1 MAEPEKSTLIMLS
14 DKHDTLFK
22 LYALGYD
29 DFRVV
34 EKLKFFREFNWSS
47 LHFVRNGKGHLF
59 IGEKKYE
66 IKKQAKGYYV
76 VVDATVSDPKVVE
89 EFGRVA
95 KINTNVLRH
104 LVIAK

>member
-1 MAEPEKSTLIMLS
+1 MRKYEIMYILKADIDDANRNELIGKLN
-14 DKHDTLFK
+14 DILTVDGGTIDTVNEWGLRD
-22 LYALGYD
+22 LA
-29 DFRVV
+29 
-34 EKLKFFREFNWSS
+34 
-47 LHFVRNGKGHLF
+47 
-59 IGEKKYE
+59 YE

>member
-1 MAEPEKSTLIMLS
+1 MRKYEIMYILKADIDDANRNELIG
-14 DKHDTLFK
+14 K
-22 LYALGYD
+22 LNDILTVDGGTIDNVNEWGLRDLA
-29 DFRVV
+29 
-34 EKLKFFREFNWSS
+34 
-47 LHFVRNGKGHLF
+47 
-59 IGEKKYE
+59 YE

-76 VVDATVSDPKVVE
+76 IVDATVSDSKVVE

>member
-1 MAEPEKSTLIMLS
+1 MRKYEIMYILKADIDDANRNELIG
-14 DKHDTLFK
+14 K
-22 LYALGYD
+22 LNDILTVDGGTIDNVNEWGLRDLA
-29 DFRVV
+29 
-34 EKLKFFREFNWSS
+34 
-47 LHFVRNGKGHLF
+47 
-59 IGEKKYE
+59 YE

-76 VVDATVSDPKVVE
+76 IVDATVSDPKVVE